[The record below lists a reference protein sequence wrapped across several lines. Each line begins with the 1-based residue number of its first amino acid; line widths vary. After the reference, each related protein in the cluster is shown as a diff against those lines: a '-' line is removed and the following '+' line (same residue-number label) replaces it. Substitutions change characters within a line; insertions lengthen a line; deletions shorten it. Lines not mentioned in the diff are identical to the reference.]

1 MGIFKKKV
9 LQKSDVYKLKEMMK
23 TTNTILSTCKK
34 MYCDVLISQKPIPV
48 TYSSTEFSVLQW
60 TSDMHVIGLC
70 LFLKKQLNDNDK

>member
-1 MGIFKKKV
+1 
-9 LQKSDVYKLKEMMK
+9 
-23 TTNTILSTCKK
+23 

-70 LFLKKQLNDNDK
+70 LFLKKQFNDNYKYILVAPFIKQILC